1 MMDERI
7 AKFISALRGGGVRVS
22 LAESADAFRAVEE
35 LGVMDREAFRLSL
48 RTTLVKEAADLP
60 TFDEM
65 FPLFFGVSDAPP
77 LMNLAEDMTPE
88 EAQMLADALKQFT
101 ERLRDMLER
110 MIQGKP
116 LNQQELDQLGQM
128 VGLNRADNLRQK
140 EWMARRMA
148 QALKFKDVQEALEKL
163 QELLAQ
169 MGMNKQRLDQ
179 MRQILQANQQSMM
192 EQLRNHAGQ
201 KIAEN
206 MAENRPEDN
215 VDALMNRP
223 FNALSDKDMDILRK
237 EVGRLAAR
245 LRSRVALRQ
254 KRAKS
259 GQLDAK
265 GTIRANLKHGSV
277 PITIKHRDRTLK
289 PKLVVICDIST
300 SMRPVSELMLSLIYA
315 LQDQISKTHAF
326 AFIDR
331 LEYVSPDFQTKEAR
345 EAVSD
350 VLLRMPSGYYNTDL
364 GGSLAEFSHDYMDTV
379 DGRTTFI
386 VVGDGRN
393 NYNDPRL
400 DLFRNITL
408 RTRTTLWI
416 NPEAPA
422 MWTTGDSDMLKYAP
436 YCDTVVQVN
445 TLAELAAAVDKL
457 LVSR

>member
-1 MMDERI
+1 MDERI

-22 LAESADAFRAVEE
+22 LAESADAFRAIEE
-35 LGVMDREAFRLSL
+35 LGVMDREAFRLGL
-48 RTTLVKEAADLP
+48 RTTLVKEATDLP

-88 EAQMLADALKQFT
+88 EAQLLADALKQFT

-116 LNQQELDQLGQM
+116 LSQQELDQLGQM

-215 VDALMNRP
+215 IDALMNRP
-223 FNALSDKDMDILRK
+223 FNALSDKDMDLLRK

-259 GQLDAK
+259 GHIDAK

-300 SMRPVSELMLSLIYA
+300 SMRPVSELMLSLLYA

-345 EAVSD
+345 DAVSD

-379 DGRTTFI
+379 DSRTTFI

-400 DLFRNITL
+400 DLFRNISQ

-422 MWTTGDSDMLKYAP
+422 LWSTGDSDMLKYAP

-445 TLAELAAAVDKL
+445 TLAELAIAVDKL
-457 LVSR
+457 LVSH